1 MSPFGVIFYET
12 MLFQILTIEKERRDV
27 KSQRSALD
35 EQKRLLANDK
45 EKLEQKIDQVH
56 HIVIS
61 SIII

>member
-1 MSPFGVIFYET
+1 MSPFEVIFYET

-56 HIVIS
+56 YLVIS